1 VTALASDYLP
11 AGLLA
16 AAFLLAADDVT
27 TLPAAVRMV
36 TAGAAEAVGLPD
48 RGALTPGSRADLVL
62 AEAGRPWP
70 VVRTVLRA
78 ETP

>member
-1 VTALASDYLP
+1 
-11 AGLLA
+11 
-16 AAFLLAADDVT
+16 
-27 TLPAAVRMV
+27 MV

-62 AEAGRPWP
+62 AEAGQPWP

-78 ETP
+78 EGPRYDSQAP